1 MLSHLSDQDVTRG
14 LATRFGRRLTNDAE
28 LLEYVGEARERKLY
42 APAGYPS
49 MKSYCMHEFRVE
61 DHEASRLIYVARV
74 ARRFPAILPAI
85 AEGRLHMTAV
95 LLLGPHLTPENA
107 EELLAAATHKTKD
120 EIQQLIALRFPRRDL
135 PSRVEAIPPSLAG
148 PDRNGKHALEHVS
161 GSEHALEH
169 VSGSE
174 HAREHV
180 EVRSQVEPLSEAS
193 FFLQATIRRTTHEN
207 MLYCQDQ
214 LGHRVARSNVPELL
228 DRAFLAL
235 RRELDKARL
244 GAGRPRRGRGSSDPR
259 YIPLEVRRV
268 VWERDGGR
276 CTFVGENGHPCPACS
291 DLDFDHI
298 IPVARGGRS
307 TVDNVRLLCR
317 AHNQLEAERTFG
329 AGFMEMKREAARA
342 AAEDR
347 KAAAEEK
354 RSKAEAER
362 AERQARAEA
371 ERVAAAERAEIEKD
385 PDRSVVP
392 WLRPLG
398 VTLDH
403 ARRAD
408 AYCQGLPNLA
418 ELTLEAKIKVAL
430 RFLGPPHGRAA

>member
-28 LLEYVGEARERKLY
+28 LLEYIGEARERKLY

-95 LLLGPHLTPENA
+95 LLLGPRLTPENA
-107 EELLAAATHKTKD
+107 EDLLSAATHKTKE
-120 EIQQLIALRFPRRDL
+120 EIQQLIAVRFPRPDL
-135 PSRVEAIPPSLAG
+135 PSRVAAIPPSLAG
-148 PDRNGKHALEHVS
+148 PDRNGQHALEHVS
-161 GSEHALEH
+161 GSEHAPEQ
-169 VSGSE
+169 
-174 HAREHV
+174 V
-180 EVRSQVEPLSEAS
+180 EVRSQVEPLSEES

-214 LGHRVARSNVPELL
+214 LGHRVARNDVPELL

-259 YIPLEVRRV
+259 YIPLEVKWA
-268 VWERDGGR
+268 VWGRDGGR
-276 CTFVGENGHPCPACS
+276 CTFVGENGQRCPACS

-298 IPVARGGRS
+298 IPVARGGKS
-307 TVDNVRLLCR
+307 TVDNVRVLCR
-317 AHNQLEAERTFG
+317 AHNQYEAERTFG
-329 AGFMEMKREAARA
+329 VGFMEMKRETARA
-342 AAEDR
+342 AAAER
-347 KAAAEEK
+347 RAAK
-354 RSKAEAER
+354 EAER
-362 AERQARAEA
+362 ARAEA
-371 ERVAAAERAEIEKD
+371 ERAAKQAQAEAEKD

-398 VTLDH
+398 VALDR

-408 AYCQGLPNLA
+408 AFCRSLPNLA
-418 ELTLEAKIKVAL
+418 ELTLEEKIKAAL

>member
-1 MLSHLSDQDVTRG
+1 MLSDLSDQDVTRG

-28 LLEYVGEARERKLY
+28 LLEYIGEARERKLY

-49 MKSYCMHEFRVE
+49 MKSYCVREFCVE

-95 LLLGPHLTPENA
+95 LLLGPRLTPENA
-107 EELLAAATHKTKD
+107 EELLAAATHKTKE
-120 EIQQLIALRFPRRDL
+120 EIQQLIAVRFPRPDL
-135 PSRVEAIPPSLAG
+135 PSRVAAIPPSLAG
-148 PDRNGKHALEHVS
+148 PDRNGQHALEHVS
-161 GSEHALEH
+161 GSEHAP
-169 VSGSE
+169 
-174 HAREHV
+174 EHV
-180 EVRSQVEPLSEAS
+180 EVRSQVEPLSEES

-235 RRELDKARL
+235 KRELEKARL

-259 YIPLEVRRV
+259 YIPLEVKWA
-268 VWERDGGR
+268 VWGRDGGR
-276 CTFVGENGHPCPACS
+276 CTFVGENGQRCPACS

-298 IPVARGGRS
+298 IPVARGGKS
-307 TVDNVRLLCR
+307 TVENVRLLCS
-317 AHNQLEAERTFG
+317 AHNQYEAERTFG

-342 AAEDR
+342 AA
-347 KAAAEEK
+347 AERRE
-354 RSKAEAER
+354 RAEAER
-362 AERQARAEA
+362 AEKRARAEA
-371 ERVAAAERAEIEKD
+371 ERAAKQVQAEVEKD

-392 WLRPLG
+392 WLRHLG
-398 VTLDH
+398 CRLEE
-403 ARRAD
+403 AREAS
-408 AYCQGLPNLA
+408 AYCESLPPGTTIEDRIRA
-418 ELTLEAKIKVAL
+418 AL
-430 RFLGPPHGRAA
+430 RFLSTRRGLVKAERTAA